1 MPFEKGHK
9 LSSGRPKG
17 SENKISAEIK
27 SKLQLL
33 IDELIE
39 SLEINKLDTNQR
51 IKMLQIAL
59 QYTLPRLQSM
69 VVRDEVEVDLPL
81 FVE

>member
-27 SKLQLL
+27 SKLK
-33 IDELIE
+33 DV
-39 SLEINKLDTNQR
+39 INE
-51 IKMLQIAL
+51 A
-59 QYTLPRLQSM
+59 
-69 VVRDEVEVDLPL
+69 V
-81 FVE
+81 